1 MASGSTR
8 TRPGFCARPTSRRAC
23 VVALLLA
30 GLVHA
35 GTARGEDWVLAMSA
49 ALSRPSASLG
59 IELYRGARAY
69 LDAVDAQG
77 GVHGRRLIVRAR
89 DDVYDPAAAIA
100 NTIGFLEEDD
110 VLALFNYVG
119 TPTTTR
125 ILPLLQL
132 DAVRAMLLLFPFAGA
147 QPLRGRPYSAFLFNL
162 LALSY
167 APNAG

>member
-8 TRPGFCARPTSRRAC
+8 TRRGFCAGPTSRRAC

-35 GTARGEDWVLAMSA
+35 GTARGEDWVL
-49 ALSRPSASLG
+49 
-59 IELYRGARAY
+59 
-69 LDAVDAQG
+69 
-77 GVHGRRLIVRAR
+77 R

-100 NTIGFLEEDD
+100 NTLGFLEEDD

-132 DAVRAMLLLFPFAGA
+132 DAARAMLLLFPFAGA
-147 QPLRGRPYSAFLFNL
+147 QPGARA
-162 LALSY
+162 AL
-167 APNAG
+167 

>member
-1 MASGSTR
+1 MVNGSTR
-8 TRPGFCARPTSRRAC
+8 TRRGFCARPTSRRAC
-23 VVALLLA
+23 VVALLLT

-35 GTARGEDWVLAMSA
+35 GTARGEDWVLAM
-49 ALSRPSASLG
+49 P
-59 IELYRGARAY
+59 
-69 LDAVDAQG
+69 
-77 GVHGRRLIVRAR
+77 
-89 DDVYDPAAAIA
+89 A
-100 NTIGFLEEDD
+100 NTLGFLEEDD

-132 DAVRAMLLLFPFAGA
+132 DAARAMLLLFPFAGA

-162 LALSY
+162 LAFSY